1 MWHNTCIY
9 LCKLGSTPPRAT
21 LDVTCIFRFAPTTK
35 SKLSTRARRSAPPQR
50 SQPVFYFSSFFPAS
64 SKSLFLLI
72 LLLLLFIYYES
83 SGERSIWPQAINSRK
98 SSPFINSTGGS
109 LGYCGMFYP
118 ARICLPLKTSQMF
131 FVFFYLSIGET
142 EQRTFAAEDGTSR
155 LDELAPGAGRLSV
168 DGQRPTESRRPAR
181 RRAQPDGLR
190 LHGVLG
196 LHHQVKKKGAPWFPL
211 SIGVVVYSLA

>member
-1 MWHNTCIY
+1 
-9 LCKLGSTPPRAT
+9 
-21 LDVTCIFRFAPTTK
+21 
-35 SKLSTRARRSAPPQR
+35 
-50 SQPVFYFSSFFPAS
+50 
-64 SKSLFLLI
+64 
-72 LLLLLFIYYES
+72 
-83 SGERSIWPQAINSRK
+83 
-98 SSPFINSTGGS
+98 
-109 LGYCGMFYP
+109 
-118 ARICLPLKTSQMF
+118 MF

-211 SIGVVVYSLA
+211 SIGVVCVISIIRPFWFRHTQWRVGVQLLRQHGPVSLLLRAARRPTHRPLARPQQIQVRT